1 MSVKCIEKKM
11 YDFIQKQ
18 TSPCITTVLNH
29 VHNQHQ
35 KSKVSKSCDD
45 KVFMHSNWTSRGRT
59 NGGNSVINRL
69 LPCSKIC
76 QVSSSKVWSTSDWR
90 LRRYWLLSNNFQLGY
105 LNMYRYSMTLTDKQ
119 MRAQI
124 FWAGTLQSF
133 TSKYTSITPTNK
145 QLHLLTS
152 IHKE

>member
-1 MSVKCIEKKM
+1 MSNAQFTLGLWGSLHVKEDKWKETEQYTSLIPQGTWKKNSLLENPFKAFFINPISFMSVKCIEKKM

-35 KSKVSKSCDD
+35 KSKVSTSCDD

-69 LPCSKIC
+69 LPCSTIC
-76 QVSSSKVWSTSDWR
+76 QVSSSKV
-90 LRRYWLLSNNFQLGY
+90 
-105 LNMYRYSMTLTDKQ
+105 
-119 MRAQI
+119 
-124 FWAGTLQSF
+124 
-133 TSKYTSITPTNK
+133 
-145 QLHLLTS
+145 
-152 IHKE
+152 